1 MDGLMKLLHFA
12 SFLIAGFLVGAP
24 AVATAQDLPAHP
36 QRPGLSVS
44 RPESARRLRTLT
56 TAREAHDISLKEAAR
71 GYQVRI
77 RGVVTFYDPNLDP
90 RHAALFVHDATGS
103 IFIGLPSRP
112 ILGLKPGTRVEV
124 TGISGT
130 GDYAPLIRNGRV
142 RAIGNSHVPESAPRP
157 TMAELFGG
165 SMDGQWVE
173 IEGIVHSVRLLPKDA
188 NLEVATVGG
197 SITATAPREA
207 GTNYDSLVDARVQI
221 RGNAVPVFNGGRQ
234 MVGSRV
240 LFSSLHEVKVVR
252 LPPADPYRTPA
263 IPIAQLLW
271 FSPGVVLR
279 HRAHIRGRVT
289 LDWPGRMLCIQESPN
304 GLCMESPQL
313 DPVQI
318 GQLVDVVGFPTVSD
332 FKPTLENATFR
343 VAEGNAP
350 LTGAFV
356 SIQQALRGEH
366 DRELVQIEGELI
378 GQDRATGD
386 LTLVLRSG
394 DFVFSAI
401 LPEENGGIGMLPWKE
416 GSLIRVTGI
425 CSVRMD
431 PKTSGQGSGSVQP
444 GSVNILLRSIDDVAV
459 LHSPSWWT
467 ARHTLAVLSFVGVL
481 SCASFAWIFVL
492 RGRVEQQTQAIRLSE
507 ERLRH
512 LSQHDVLTGLPN
524 RFLLNDRLGIA
535 LKRADRFDP
544 VLGVLMIDL
553 DGFKEVNDSLGHHA
567 GDLVLCE
574 VAARLV
580 CSVREIDTIARLGGD
595 EFIVLLPDLHLAG
608 EAEFV
613 AGKIVAAISE
623 PIDVGGTRVQ
633 LSASVGVCTSPEQG
647 RDAERL
653 MHCVDAAMYLAKATG
668 RNRYQVYGDARQITS
683 VSL

>member
-12 SFLIAGFLVGAP
+12 LFLISGLLCGAVT
-24 AVATAQDLPAHP
+24 VATAQDPLAHG
-36 QRPGLSVS
+36 QRTGLSVR
-44 RPESARRLRTLT
+44 RPPPSRRLHTLT
-56 TAREAHDISLKEAAR
+56 TAHDAHDISLEEAAR
-71 GYQVRI
+71 GYPVRI
-77 RGVVTFYDPNLDP
+77 RGVVTFYDPNVDP
-90 RHAALFVHDATGS
+90 RHAALFVHDSTGS

-124 TGISGT
+124 TGVSGT
-130 GDYAPLIRNGRV
+130 GDYAPLIRNGHV

-165 SMDGQWVE
+165 RMDGQWVE
-173 IEGIVHSVRLLPKDA
+173 IEGIVHSVRLLPTNA
-188 NLEVATVGG
+188 NLEVVTVGG
-197 SITATAPREA
+197 PITATAPREA

-221 RGNAVPVFNGGRQ
+221 RGNAVPVFNGDRQ
-234 MVGSRV
+234 MVGARL
-240 LFSSLHEVKVVR
+240 LFSSLHEVKVIQP
-252 LPPADPYRTPA
+252 PPADPYGTPA

-289 LDWPGRMLCIQESPN
+289 LHWPGRTLCIQESPS
-304 GLCMESPQL
+304 GLCMETSEVDQ
-313 DPVQI
+313 VQI
-318 GQLVDVVGFPTVSD
+318 GQLVDVVGFPAISD

-343 VAEGNAP
+343 IAEGNVP

-401 LPEENGGIGMLPWKE
+401 LPEENGGIGTLPWKD

-425 CSVRMD
+425 CSIRMD
-431 PKTSGQGSGSVQP
+431 PKTSGEGSGSVQP
-444 GSVNILLRSIDDVAV
+444 DSVKILLRSLDDVTV

-467 ARHTLAVLSFVGVL
+467 ARHTLAVLSLVGVL
-481 SCASFAWIFVL
+481 ACASIAWIFVL

-524 RFLLNDRLGIA
+524 RFLLSDRLGIA

-580 CSVREIDTIARLGGD
+580 CSVREVDTIARLGGD
-595 EFIVLLPDLHLAG
+595 EFIVLLPDLHFAA
-608 EAEFV
+608 EAESV
-613 AGKIVAAISE
+613 ASKIVAALSE
-623 PIDVGGTRVQ
+623 PIDVGGIHVQ
-633 LSASVGVCTSPEQG
+633 LSASVGICTSPEQG

-668 RNRYQVYGDARQITS
+668 KNRYQVYSDNRQIAS